1 MYSYYVTRQILEEI
15 NLFENI
21 PFAEIL
27 SYDAFTKKQTNE
39 HLLLIQLN
47 INQDNINLVDEF
59 EINILSNE
67 DQ

>member
-1 MYSYYVTRQILEEI
+1 MYSFLITRQILEEI
-15 NLFENI
+15 NLFENV

-27 SYDAFTKKQTNE
+27 SYDCVLKVPTEE

-47 INQDNINLVDEF
+47 INYDNVSLIDDF
-59 EINILSNE
+59 EMNILSNE

>member
-1 MYSYYVTRQILEEI
+1 MYSYSITRQILEEI
-15 NLFENI
+15 NLFEKI

-27 SYDAFTKKQTNE
+27 SYDCVSKVQTDE

-47 INQDNINLVDEF
+47 INHDNISLIDDF
-59 EINILSNE
+59 EMNILSYE